1 MKKTITFCIA
11 TVIILLIAYY
21 SINNLLNSELAL
33 YKQVPSTEIE
43 KMIQE
48 NETFIA
54 YFYQK
59 NCPSC
64 KQIKPILNNFIEE
77 SGKDI
82 FAVDINSD
90 DHKNLLIQDFEIQGT
105 PTVIF
110 YKSGEEKFRFISVF
124 NKEEFDEKANLIFKE

>member
-1 MKKTITFCIA
+1 MKKIIIFCIA
-11 TVIILLIAYY
+11 TVTILLIAFY
-21 SINNLLNSELAL
+21 SINHLVESEPVM
-33 YKQVPSTEIE
+33 YKQVSSTEIE
-43 KMIQE
+43 KKTHGKE
-48 NETFIA
+48 SFIA

-64 KQIKPILNNFIEE
+64 KQIKPILNDFVEQ

-90 DHKNLLIQDFEIQGT
+90 DYKNLLIQDFNIQST

-110 YKSGEEKFRFISVF
+110 YELGEEKFRFLSAF
-124 NKEEFDEKANLIFKE
+124 SKEEFEAKANLIFRE

>member
-1 MKKTITFCIA
+1 MA
-11 TVIILLIAYY
+11 TVTILLIALF
-21 SINNLLNSELAL
+21 SINHLFESELAL

-43 KMIQE
+43 KKTHE

-64 KQIKPILNNFIEE
+64 IQIKPILNNFVER

-90 DHKNLLIQDFEIQGT
+90 DYKNLLIQGFDIQGT
-105 PTVIF
+105 PTVVF
-110 YKSGEEKFRFISVF
+110 YELGEEKFRFTSAF
-124 NKEEFDEKANLIFKE
+124 SKEEFEAKANLIFEE